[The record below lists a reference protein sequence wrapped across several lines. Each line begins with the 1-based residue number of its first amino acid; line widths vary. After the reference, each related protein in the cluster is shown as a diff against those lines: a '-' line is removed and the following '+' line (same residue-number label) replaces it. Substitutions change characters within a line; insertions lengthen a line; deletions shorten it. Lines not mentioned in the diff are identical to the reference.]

1 MILMHELKTRSFKD
15 LIVWQRSMELV
26 NEIYRI
32 SSLLPS
38 EEKFGLTSQMRRS
51 VISIPS
57 NISEGYRRGTREF
70 IHFLSIADGSASE
83 LETQILVLKNVY
95 TEIDTKIAF
104 QLLEEVQKM
113 IGSLINKLIVNH

>member
-1 MILMHELKTRSFKD
+1 MHELKTRSFKD